1 MTAVITTKRPNYAT
15 GRIEISKRIN
25 LGLVNMFL
33 GGLIFIIGGYYLVN
47 INDLTVKGFVLRELK
62 SQANILASEN
72 LDDEAKVMNLQ
83 SYSNLNDKIK
93 KLNMV
98 AVGEVE
104 YLTVNQTTI
113 ARK

>member
-15 GRIEISKRIN
+15 GRTEVSKRLN
-25 LGLVNMFL
+25 LRLVNLVL
-33 GGLIFIIGGYYLVN
+33 GGLVLIIGGYYLVN
-47 INDLTVKGFVLRELK
+47 INDLIVKGFALRELK
-62 SQANILASEN
+62 SQATILASEN
-72 LDDEAKVMNLQ
+72 LDSEAKVMNLQ

-104 YLTVNQTTI
+104 YLTVNQPAL

>member
-15 GRIEISKRIN
+15 GRTEVSKRLN
-25 LGLVNMFL
+25 LRLVNLFL
-33 GGLIFIIGGYYLVN
+33 GALVVLIGGYYLVD
-47 INDLTVKGFVLRELK
+47 INDLIVKGFALRELK
-62 SQANILASEN
+62 SQGTILASEN
-72 LDDEAKVMNLQ
+72 LDQETKVMNLQ

-104 YLTVNQTTI
+104 YLTVTQPTL